1 MSHRIRQALPY
12 AEALRREMQREIT
25 DLGPTPRPTPYPVY
39 GRELQREMTDLGP
52 TPVPTTRAVYGM
64 ERIPV
69 FPRRQVTGGLRLP
82 TVSYSKGK
90 QVAKVEEVF
99 DDEFYDL
106 FPWASGVDPFDES
119 RTEWEPAEWY
129 VENGI
134 ELGNGLPPDPTAEV
148 PPAIAFIEGLISL
161 ELDELKQEDRMCA
174 ICLQPYR
181 QGESQEIPLQLPCGH
196 IFGKECLLT
205 WLTDIGKDDAHV
217 ASCPMCRKECI
228 SEKRKH
234 IGTHEGL
241 RQLLRDANYVLT
253 GMRGLSLTR
262 DGREDWEDV
271 MDYVTNYLTE
281 IDDQKRERLRLFM
294 KNLREGLRDFP
305 VTVEPATVNAIGR
318 DVVELRQTT
327 SQLLD
332 ELEQRGIIEA
342 YLDMLDADTDEA
354 EVDETLDRLAVIIPG
369 PLLSFMD
376 EVYAEQYNIVS
387 DDEVLPEDD
396 ADGDERP
403 YNGGMSAHFADDGR
417 ILNPAALLDRLP
429 ISDPGRDDSIF
440 TRERRSYQADPSA
453 SRPRHHNWIDPYET
467 QQWTWQGGE
476 DSDMENTQL
485 NSDNDSLPDSDGER
499 AIRLLGRR
507 VTETYQAVMRNRPRR
522 PRW

>member
-1 MSHRIRQALPY
+1 MSHHIRQARPF
-12 AEALRREMQREIT
+12 AEVFRREMQREIT
-25 DLGPTPRPTPYPVY
+25 DLGPTPGPTPRPVY

-52 TPVPTTRAVYGM
+52 TPVPTPRPVYGM

-82 TVSYSKGK
+82 IKGK
-90 QVAKVEEVF
+90 GKTKKIEEVF

-106 FPWASGVDPFDES
+106 FPWARGVNPFDES

-129 VENGI
+129 VDNEI
-134 ELGNGLPPDPTAEV
+134 ELGNGLPPDATIEV
-148 PPAIAFIEGLISL
+148 PPAIAFIDSLISL
-161 ELDELKQEDRMCA
+161 ELDELKKEDRSCA

-181 QGESQEIPLQLPCGH
+181 VGESQEIPLQLPCGH

-241 RQLLRDANYVLT
+241 RQLLRDTNYLLT

-262 DGREDWEDV
+262 EGKDDWEDV
-271 MDYVTNYLTE
+271 MEYVTKYLTE

-294 KNLREGLRDFP
+294 TNLREGLRDFP
-305 VTVEPATVNAIGR
+305 VTVGPATVNAIGR
-318 DVVELRQTT
+318 DVVALRQTT

-342 YLDMLDADTDEA
+342 YLDMMDADTDEA
-354 EVDETLDRLAVIIPG
+354 EVDETLDRLVVIIPG
-369 PLLSFMD
+369 PLLNFMD

-387 DDEVLPEDD
+387 DDEVFPETD
-396 ADGDERP
+396 AEGDERS
-403 YNGGMSAHFADDGR
+403 YNGGVNARFADDGR
-417 ILNPAALLDRLP
+417 IINPASLLDRVP
-429 ISDPGRDDSIF
+429 VSDPGRDDSFF
-440 TRERRSYQADPSA
+440 TRGTPSDQSGRGA
-453 SRPRHHNWIDPYET
+453 SRSRHHGRIDPYET
-467 QQWTWQGGE
+467 QHWTWRGGE
-476 DSDMENTQL
+476 DSDMENTQMH
-485 NSDNDSLPDSDGER
+485 SDNDSLPENDDER
-499 AIRLLGRR
+499 TIRLLGRR
-507 VTETYQAVMRNRPRR
+507 ITETYDAVMRNRPRR
-522 PRW
+522 RRR

>member
-1 MSHRIRQALPY
+1 MSHHIRQARQY
-12 AEALRREMQREIT
+12 AEVLQRDMT
-25 DLGPTPRPTPYPVY
+25 DFGPAPAPTPRPVY
-39 GRELQREMTDLGP
+39 GMELQREMADLGP
-52 TPVPTTRAVYGM
+52 TPVPTTRPVYGM

-69 FPRRQVTGGLRLP
+69 FPPRQVTGGLRLP
-82 TVSYSKGK
+82 TKGK
-90 QVAKVEEVF
+90 GKTKQVKEVF

-129 VENGI
+129 VENEI
-134 ELGNGLPPDPTAEV
+134 ELGNGLPPDPTVEV
-148 PPAIAFIEGLISL
+148 PPAIAFIESLISL
-161 ELDELKQEDRMCA
+161 ELDELKKEDRTCA

-181 QGESQEIPLQLPCGH
+181 KGESQEIPLQLPCGH

-241 RQLLRDANYVLT
+241 RQLLRDANYLLT
-253 GMRGLSLTR
+253 GMRGLSLTQEGR
-262 DGREDWEDV
+262 DDWEDV
-271 MDYVTNYLTE
+271 MEYVAKYLSE
-281 IDDQKRERLRLFM
+281 IDDLKRDRLRLFM
-294 KNLREGLRDFP
+294 TNLRQGLRDFP
-305 VTVEPATVNAIGR
+305 VTVGPATVNAIGR
-318 DVVELRQTT
+318 DVVALRQTT

-332 ELEQRGIIEA
+332 ELEQRGIIGT
-342 YLDMLDADTDEA
+342 YLDMLDADTDES

-387 DDEVLPEDD
+387 DDEVFPEDD
-396 ADGDERP
+396 AEADERS
-403 YNGGMSAHFADDGR
+403 YNGEMSGFIADDGR
-417 ILNPAALLDRLP
+417 ILDPTSLFDGVG
-429 ISDPGRDDSIF
+429 ISDPCRDDSIVT
-440 TRERRSYQADPSA
+440 TRTSGSRRYSSTGL
-453 SRPRHHNWIDPYET
+453 RET
-467 QQWTWQGGE
+467 QHWTWRGGD
-476 DSDMENTQL
+476 DSDMENNQM
-485 NSDNDSLPDSDGER
+485 NSDNDSLPEDDDER

-507 VTETYQAVMRNRPRR
+507 VTETYESVMRNRPRR
-522 PRW
+522 RRR